1 MTQIFSIIV
10 AAALVNN
17 MVLIQS
23 LGVSSL
29 FAYSD
34 RLRNAIELALVS
46 FLVIFLASAINLM
59 LYRGLLTPLGL
70 EYLALLCFVGVSS
83 ILTLLVL
90 HSLEKKF
97 PLSIRRQRLAF
108 YLIAGNSS
116 IIGLSL
122 LNTASTRSVV
132 DCLAYSFGAATGFAL
147 VLLAFTALRQRLD
160 GADVPAPFRGAAI
173 QLITAGI
180 AAMCFLGFAGL
191 V

>member
-29 FAYSD
+29 FAYSN

-46 FLVIFLASAINLM
+46 FLVIFLASAINLI
-59 LYRGLLTPLGL
+59 LYRGLLAPLGL
-70 EYLALLCFVGVSS
+70 QYLALLCFVGVSS

-90 HSLEKKF
+90 HNLEKYF
-97 PLSIRRQRLAF
+97 PLSMRRQRLAF

-122 LNTASTRSVV
+122 LNTASARSVV
-132 DCLAYSFGAATGFAL
+132 DCLAYSFGAAMGFAL

-173 QLITAGI
+173 QLISAGI

>member
-1 MTQIFSIIV
+1 VTQIFSIIV

-29 FAYSD
+29 FAYSN

-46 FLVIFLASAINLM
+46 FLVIFLASTINLI
-59 LYRGLLTPLGL
+59 LYRGLLAPLGL
-70 EYLALLCFVGVSS
+70 ESLALLCFVGVSS

-97 PLSIRRQRLAF
+97 PLSMRRQRLAF

-173 QLITAGI
+173 QLISAGI

>member
-97 PLSIRRQRLAF
+97 PLSMRRQRLAF

-122 LNTASTRSVV
+122 LNTASARSVV
-132 DCLAYSFGAATGFAL
+132 DCLAYSFGAAMGFAL

-173 QLITAGI
+173 QLISAGI

>member
-90 HSLEKKF
+90 HNLEKYF
-97 PLSIRRQRLAF
+97 PLSMRRQKLAF

-122 LNTASTRSVV
+122 LNTASARSVV
-132 DCLAYSFGAATGFAL
+132 DCLAYSFGAAMGFAL

>member
-29 FAYSD
+29 FAYSN

-46 FLVIFLASAINLM
+46 FLVIFLASAINLI
-59 LYRGLLTPLGL
+59 LYRGLLAPLGL

-90 HSLEKKF
+90 HSLEKYF
-97 PLSIRRQRLAF
+97 PLSMRRQRLAF

-122 LNTASTRSVV
+122 LNTASARSVV
-132 DCLAYSFGAATGFAL
+132 DCLAYSFGAAMGFAL

-173 QLITAGI
+173 QLISAGI

>member
-29 FAYSD
+29 FAYSN

-46 FLVIFLASAINLM
+46 FLVIFLASAINLI
-59 LYRGLLTPLGL
+59 LYRGLLAPLGL

-90 HSLEKKF
+90 HSLEKYF
-97 PLSIRRQRLAF
+97 PLSMRRQRLAF

-122 LNTASTRSVV
+122 LNTASERSVV
-132 DCLAYSFGAATGFAL
+132 DCLAYSFGAAMGFAL

-173 QLITAGI
+173 QLISAGI

>member
-29 FAYSD
+29 FAYSN

-46 FLVIFLASAINLM
+46 FLVIFLASAINLT
-59 LYRGLLTPLGL
+59 LYRGLLAPLGL
-70 EYLALLCFVGVSS
+70 QYLALLCFVGVSS

-90 HSLEKKF
+90 HSLEKYF
-97 PLSIRRQRLAF
+97 PLSMRRQRLAF

-122 LNTASTRSVV
+122 LNTASARSVV
-132 DCLAYSFGAATGFAL
+132 DCLAYSFGAAMGFAL

-173 QLITAGI
+173 QLISAGI

>member
-1 MTQIFSIIV
+1 VTQIFSIIV

-29 FAYSD
+29 FAYSN

-46 FLVIFLASAINLM
+46 FLVIFLASAINLI

-70 EYLALLCFVGVSS
+70 QYLALLCFVGVSS

-90 HSLEKKF
+90 HSLEKYF
-97 PLSIRRQRLAF
+97 PLSMRRQRLAF

-122 LNTASTRSVV
+122 LNTASARSVV
-132 DCLAYSFGAATGFAL
+132 DCLAYSFGAAMGFAL

-173 QLITAGI
+173 QLISAGI

>member
-1 MTQIFSIIV
+1 VTQIFSIIV

-29 FAYSD
+29 FAYSN

-46 FLVIFLASAINLM
+46 FLVIFLASAINLI
-59 LYRGLLTPLGL
+59 LYRGLLAPLGL
-70 EYLALLCFVGVSS
+70 QYLALLCFVGVSS

-90 HSLEKKF
+90 HSLEKYF
-97 PLSIRRQRLAF
+97 PLSMRRQRLAF

-122 LNTASTRSVV
+122 LNTASARSVV
-132 DCLAYSFGAATGFAL
+132 DCLAYSFGAAMGFAL

-173 QLITAGI
+173 QLISAGI

>member
-97 PLSIRRQRLAF
+97 PLSMRRQRLAF

-173 QLITAGI
+173 QLISAGI

>member
-10 AAALVNN
+10 AAALVHN

-29 FAYSD
+29 FAYSN

-46 FLVIFLASAINLM
+46 FLVIFLASAINLI
-59 LYRGLLTPLGL
+59 LYRVLLAPLEL

-90 HSLEKKF
+90 HSLEKYF
-97 PLSIRRQRLAF
+97 PLSMRRQRLAF

-122 LNTASTRSVV
+122 LNTASERSVV
-132 DCLAYSFGAATGFAL
+132 DCLAYSFGAAMGFAL

-173 QLITAGI
+173 QLISAGI

>member
-1 MTQIFSIIV
+1 VTQIFSIIV

-29 FAYSD
+29 FAYSN

-46 FLVIFLASAINLM
+46 FLVIFLASAINLI
-59 LYRGLLTPLGL
+59 LYRGLLAPLGL
-70 EYLALLCFVGVSS
+70 QYLALLCFVGVSS

-90 HSLEKKF
+90 HSLEKYF
-97 PLSIRRQRLAF
+97 PLSMRRQRLAF

-122 LNTASTRSVV
+122 LNTASERSVV
-132 DCLAYSFGAATGFAL
+132 DCLAYSFGAAMGFAL

-173 QLITAGI
+173 QLISAGI

>member
-97 PLSIRRQRLAF
+97 PLSMRRQRLAF

-122 LNTASTRSVV
+122 LNTASARSVV
-132 DCLAYSFGAATGFAL
+132 DCLAYSFGAAMGFAL

>member
-1 MTQIFSIIV
+1 MTQRFSIIV

-23 LGVSSL
+23 LGVSTL
-29 FAYSD
+29 FAYSN

-46 FLVIFLASAINLM
+46 FLVIFLASAINLI
-59 LYRGLLTPLGL
+59 LYRGLLAPLGL
-70 EYLALLCFVGVSS
+70 QYLALLCFVGVSS

-90 HSLEKKF
+90 HSLEKYF
-97 PLSIRRQRLAF
+97 PLSMRRQRLAF

-122 LNTASTRSVV
+122 LNTASARSVV
-132 DCLAYSFGAATGFAL
+132 DCLAYSFGAAMGFAL

-173 QLITAGI
+173 QLISAGI

>member
-29 FAYSD
+29 FAYSN

-46 FLVIFLASAINLM
+46 FLVIFLASAINLI

-70 EYLALLCFVGVSS
+70 QYLALLCFVGVSS

-90 HSLEKKF
+90 HSLEKYF
-97 PLSIRRQRLAF
+97 PLSMRRQRLAF

-122 LNTASTRSVV
+122 LNTASARSVV
-132 DCLAYSFGAATGFAL
+132 DCLAYSFGAAMGFAL

-173 QLITAGI
+173 QLISAGI

>member
-1 MTQIFSIIV
+1 VTQIFSIIV

-29 FAYSD
+29 FAYSN

-46 FLVIFLASAINLM
+46 FLVIFLASAINLI
-59 LYRGLLTPLGL
+59 LYRGLLAPLGL
-70 EYLALLCFVGVSS
+70 QYLALLCFAGVSS

-90 HSLEKKF
+90 HNLEKYF
-97 PLSIRRQRLAF
+97 PLSMRRQRLAF

-122 LNTASTRSVV
+122 LNTASARSVV
-132 DCLAYSFGAATGFAL
+132 DCLAYSFGAAMGFAL

-173 QLITAGI
+173 QLISAGI

>member
-10 AAALVNN
+10 AAALVHN

-29 FAYSD
+29 FAYSN

-46 FLVIFLASAINLM
+46 FLVIFLASAINLI
-59 LYRGLLTPLGL
+59 LYRVLLAPLEL

-90 HSLEKKF
+90 HSLEKYF
-97 PLSIRRQRLAF
+97 PLSMRRQRLAF

-116 IIGLSL
+116 ILGLSL
-122 LNTASTRSVV
+122 LNTASERSVV
-132 DCLAYSFGAATGFAL
+132 DCLAYSFGAAMGFAL

-173 QLITAGI
+173 QLISAGI

>member
-17 MVLIQS
+17 MELIQS
-23 LGVSSL
+23 LGVSTL
-29 FAYSD
+29 FAYSN

-46 FLVIFLASAINLM
+46 FLVIFLASAINLI
-59 LYRGLLTPLGL
+59 LYRGLLAPLGL
-70 EYLALLCFVGVSS
+70 QYLALLCFVGVSS

-90 HSLEKKF
+90 HSLEKYF
-97 PLSIRRQRLAF
+97 PLSMRRQRLAF

-122 LNTASTRSVV
+122 LNTASARSVV
-132 DCLAYSFGAATGFAL
+132 DCLAYSFGAAMGFAL

-173 QLITAGI
+173 QLISAGI

>member
-1 MTQIFSIIV
+1 VTQIFSIIV

-29 FAYSD
+29 FAYSN

-46 FLVIFLASAINLM
+46 FLVIFLASAINLI
-59 LYRGLLTPLGL
+59 LYRGLLAPLGL

-90 HSLEKKF
+90 HSLEKYF
-97 PLSIRRQRLAF
+97 PLSMRRQRLAF

-122 LNTASTRSVV
+122 LNTASERSVV
-132 DCLAYSFGAATGFAL
+132 DCLAYSFGAAMGFAL

-160 GADVPAPFRGAAI
+160 AADVPAPFRGAAI
-173 QLITAGI
+173 QLISAGI

>member
-1 MTQIFSIIV
+1 
-10 AAALVNN
+10 

-23 LGVSSL
+23 LGASSL
-29 FAYSD
+29 FAYSN

-46 FLVIFLASAINLM
+46 FLVIFLASAINLI
-59 LYRGLLTPLGL
+59 LYRGLLAPLGL
-70 EYLALLCFVGVSS
+70 QYLALLCFVGVSS

-90 HSLEKKF
+90 HSLEKYF
-97 PLSIRRQRLAF
+97 PLSMRRQRLAF

-122 LNTASTRSVV
+122 LNTASARSVV
-132 DCLAYSFGAATGFAL
+132 DCLAYSFGAAMGFAL

-173 QLITAGI
+173 QLISAGI

>member
-29 FAYSD
+29 FAYSN

-46 FLVIFLASAINLM
+46 FLVIFLASAINLI
-59 LYRGLLTPLGL
+59 LYRGLLAPLGL
-70 EYLALLCFVGVSS
+70 QYLARLCFVGVSS

-90 HSLEKKF
+90 HSLEKYF
-97 PLSIRRQRLAF
+97 PLSMRRQRLAF

-122 LNTASTRSVV
+122 LNTASARSVV
-132 DCLAYSFGAATGFAL
+132 DCLAYSFGAAMGFAL

-173 QLITAGI
+173 QLISAGI

>member
-29 FAYSD
+29 FAYSN

-46 FLVIFLASAINLM
+46 FLVIFLASAINLI
-59 LYRGLLTPLGL
+59 LYRGLLAPLGL

-90 HSLEKKF
+90 HSLEKYF
-97 PLSIRRQRLAF
+97 PLSMRRQRLAF

-122 LNTASTRSVV
+122 LNTASERSVV
-132 DCLAYSFGAATGFAL
+132 DCLAYSFGAAMGFAL

-160 GADVPAPFRGAAI
+160 AADVPAPFRGAAI
-173 QLITAGI
+173 QLISAGI

>member
-46 FLVIFLASAINLM
+46 FLVIFLASSINLM

-90 HSLEKKF
+90 HNLEKYF
-97 PLSIRRQRLAF
+97 PLSMRRQKLAF

-122 LNTASTRSVV
+122 LNTASARSVV
-132 DCLAYSFGAATGFAL
+132 DCLAYSFGAAMGFAL

>member
-29 FAYSD
+29 FAYSN

-46 FLVIFLASAINLM
+46 FLVIFLASAINLI
-59 LYRGLLTPLGL
+59 LYRGLLAPLGL

-90 HSLEKKF
+90 HSLEKYF
-97 PLSIRRQRLAF
+97 PLSMRRQRLAF

-116 IIGLSL
+116 ILGLSL
-122 LNTASTRSVV
+122 LNTASERSVW
-132 DCLAYSFGAATGFAL
+132 DCLAYSFGAAMGFAL

-173 QLITAGI
+173 QLISAGI

>member
-1 MTQIFSIIV
+1 VTQIFSIIV

-29 FAYSD
+29 FAYSN

-46 FLVIFLASAINLM
+46 FLVIFLASAINLI
-59 LYRGLLTPLGL
+59 LYRGLLAPLGL

-90 HSLEKKF
+90 HSLEKYF
-97 PLSIRRQRLAF
+97 PLSMRRQRLAF

-122 LNTASTRSVV
+122 LNTASERSVV
-132 DCLAYSFGAATGFAL
+132 DCLAYSFGAAMGFAL

-173 QLITAGI
+173 QLISAGI

>member
-29 FAYSD
+29 FAYSN

-46 FLVIFLASAINLM
+46 FLVIFLASAINLI
-59 LYRGLLTPLGL
+59 LYRGLLAPLGL
-70 EYLALLCFVGVSS
+70 EYLALVCFVGVSS

-90 HSLEKKF
+90 HSLEIKF
-97 PLSIRRQRLAF
+97 PLSMRRQRLAF
-108 YLIAGNSS
+108 YLIGGNSS

-122 LNTASTRSVV
+122 LNTASVRSVV
-132 DCLAYSFGAATGFAL
+132 DSLAYSFGAALGFAL

-173 QLITAGI
+173 QLISAGI
-180 AAMCFLGFAGL
+180 AAMCLLGFAGL

>member
-90 HSLEKKF
+90 HNLEKYF
-97 PLSIRRQRLAF
+97 PLSMRRQKLAF

-173 QLITAGI
+173 QLISAGI

>member
-90 HSLEKKF
+90 HNLEKYF
-97 PLSIRRQRLAF
+97 PLSMRRQKLAF

-122 LNTASTRSVV
+122 LNTASARSVV
-132 DCLAYSFGAATGFAL
+132 DCLAYSFGAAMGFAL

-180 AAMCFLGFAGL
+180 AAMCFLGFSGL

>member
-1 MTQIFSIIV
+1 VTQIFSIIV

-29 FAYSD
+29 FAYSN

-46 FLVIFLASAINLM
+46 FLVIFLASAINLI

-70 EYLALLCFVGVSS
+70 QYLALLCFVGVSS

-90 HSLEKKF
+90 HSLEKYF
-97 PLSIRRQRLAF
+97 PLSMRRQRLAF

-122 LNTASTRSVV
+122 LNTASERSVV
-132 DCLAYSFGAATGFAL
+132 DCLAYSFGAAMGFAL

-173 QLITAGI
+173 QLISAGI